1 MAFSLNN
8 IHRLAMRNITP
19 IKTIG
24 VIGAGVSGLAAA
36 RLLSQA
42 GFECE
47 LFEKGG
53 RLGGV
58 WSAGYHT
65 FGLQT
70 PKSLYEIPDYPMP
83 ESYPRVP
90 SGEELQAYFENY
102 ARDFGIF
109 EKIRF
114 NTEVLG
120 LNQEPDGKWTVEFT
134 DKKDTKQERKSFDF
148 IVVANGLYFDPYI
161 PEVPGRE
168 KFQGRI
174 LHTKD
179 YLSPSIAA
187 GKKTVVV
194 GFGKSA
200 LDVVG
205 EAAKFAKETTL
216 VYRKAHWPIPMDI
229 LDVLDVRRIYLTR
242 LACAFL
248 PLYLRPEPWEK
259 HLHRSFSWLVNGF
272 WRLTEAIIKFQYPLK
287 TCDALSDEPF
297 EIDVFNLDFLPRK
310 EVYRLMRKGI
320 INNERTTIKEF
331 TTNGVT
337 LENGRQIDCDVV
349 IFGTGY
355 RSGTGFLPK
364 SFKTSQEPDGVYLY
378 RHILHPDIGNMAFI
392 GRAAT
397 FSNSLTAH
405 LGSVWLAHW
414 LTGKFEVPDR
424 ADMLA
429 EIEAVKQWKRSFM
442 PAISSRSTVVKLH
455 MIHYHDELLNDL
467 GINPRRKSNPLA
479 ELLSDYRPR
488 DYRKVLEA
496 VGK

>member
-1 MAFSLNN
+1 
-8 IHRLAMRNITP
+8 
-19 IKTIG
+19 
-24 VIGAGVSGLAAA
+24 
-36 RLLSQA
+36 
-42 GFECE
+42 
-47 LFEKGG
+47 
-53 RLGGV
+53 
-58 WSAGYHT
+58 
-65 FGLQT
+65 
-70 PKSLYEIPDYPMP
+70 
-83 ESYPRVP
+83 
-90 SGEELQAYFENY
+90 
-102 ARDFGIF
+102 
-109 EKIRF
+109 
-114 NTEVLG
+114 
-120 LNQEPDGKWTVEFT
+120 
-134 DKKDTKQERKSFDF
+134 
-148 IVVANGLYFDPYI
+148 
-161 PEVPGRE
+161 
-168 KFQGRI
+168 
-174 LHTKD
+174 
-179 YLSPSIAA
+179 
-187 GKKTVVV
+187 
-194 GFGKSA
+194 
-200 LDVVG
+200 
-205 EAAKFAKETTL
+205 
-216 VYRKAHWPIPMDI
+216 
-229 LDVLDVRRIYLTR
+229 
-242 LACAFL
+242 
-248 PLYLRPEPWEK
+248 
-259 HLHRSFSWLVNGF
+259 VNGF

-287 TCDALSDEPF
+287 ACDALSDEPF

-337 LENGRQIDCDVV
+337 LENGKQIDCDVV

-467 GINPRRKSNPLA
+467 GTNPRRKSNSLA